1 MSWSVFAPCVLLFIG
16 FIRRLIPRLQFADYI
31 RGLVWCD
38 IQRVL
43 FMFAVL
49 LGVVGGWFR
58 RVVSVGELGE

>member
-31 RGLVWCD
+31 RGFVWCD
-38 IQRVL
+38 IQRL

-58 RVVSVGELGE
+58 RVVSVGDLGE